1 MGEKRVVRVTGL
13 EITRWGFTKK
23 QEMPKTRTIT
33 GFVAGVPIAGFHRI
47 SRIFAGFPMN
57 NAQIMPTKMTTDK
70 PFSNI
75 GTVATKA
82 FRLHL

>member
-13 EITRWGFTKK
+13 EIAPDAFTKK
-23 QEMPKTRTIT
+23 REMPKNRTIT
-33 GFVAGVPIAGFHRI
+33 GFVAGAPVAGFHRI

-70 PFSNI
+70 LFSNI